1 MAAETGK
8 RLECADLGAQYM
20 ITKGGDGELSC
31 TPATDGEADQ
41 LGKRYQDETTGI
53 MVLCTK
59 AGTSRINLR
68 RASHGDAGGAQTAV
82 VRLGTFLPRDQGF
95 SHS

>member
-8 RLECADLGAQYM
+8 RLECAELGAQYM
-20 ITKGGDGELSC
+20 ITKGGDAELSC
-31 TPATDGEADQ
+31 LPAADGESDQ

-59 AGTSRINLR
+59 AGSSRIHCDGRPMAMLAAR
-68 RASHGDAGGAQTAV
+68 K
-82 VRLGTFLPRDQGF
+82 LPSSD
-95 SHS
+95 

>member
-20 ITKGGDGELSC
+20 ITKGGDSELSC
-31 TPATDGEADQ
+31 APAADGEADQ
-41 LGKRYQDETTGI
+41 LGKRYQDEATGV

-59 AGTSRINLR
+59 SGSSRIHCDGRPMAMLAAR
-68 RASHGDAGGAQTAV
+68 K
-82 VRLGTFLPRDQGF
+82 LPSSD
-95 SHS
+95 